1 MVDKCP
7 VKVIDNLAKLLIP
20 TNNDDGKSDDGDQ
33 AKRRVD
39 RLKESYHIRE
49 DGIEQALATFTDNY
63 ADELMGV
70 VAKNLTELAKTLNP
84 LEGTEVSETGEECL
98 ITGQLS
104 LSTISTP
111 KGYDRMDCKSI
122 TVDEEGILTIPLRL
136 SGGNIDPL
144 AISKLMRKLLSADVK
159 KLIVHL
165 TDRHGYEHDFP
176 IIGYQQP
183 VGESSPGQ
191 KHYSLTLI
199 PMAIDQ
205 LSEAKVI

>member
-1 MVDKCP
+1 
-7 VKVIDNLAKLLIP
+7 
-20 TNNDDGKSDDGDQ
+20 
-33 AKRRVD
+33 
-39 RLKESYHIRE
+39 
-49 DGIEQALATFTDNY
+49 
-63 ADELMGV
+63 
-70 VAKNLTELAKTLNP
+70 
-84 LEGTEVSETGEECL
+84 
-98 ITGQLS
+98 
-104 LSTISTP
+104 
-111 KGYDRMDCKSI
+111 MDCKSI